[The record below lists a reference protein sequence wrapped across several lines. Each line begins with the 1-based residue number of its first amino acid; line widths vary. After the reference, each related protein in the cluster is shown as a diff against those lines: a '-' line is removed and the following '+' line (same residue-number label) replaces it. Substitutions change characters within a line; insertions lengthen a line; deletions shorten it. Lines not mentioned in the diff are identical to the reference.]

1 MKITVN
7 GEEKNITS
15 MSVYDY
21 LLMLEIDSRP
31 LAIELNTE
39 ILPKKNYKTTM
50 LSEGD
55 RMEIVWFVGGG

>member
-1 MKITVN
+1 MKIIVN
-7 GEEKNITS
+7 GEETNITS

-21 LLMLEIDSRP
+21 LLMLEMDPRP

-39 ILPKKNYKTTM
+39 ILAKKNYKTTM
-50 LSEGD
+50 LKEGD